1 MFAALFLTSA
11 AFLSNG
17 STGVLTLEC
26 PPTGKIFC
34 GMSTAPEFTGEPVA
48 TSTCPGAVTVTYQ
61 DVALPGGAC
70 LATRFYGLLERTWT
84 ATDACGNTAS
94 CTQTID
100 VVRQSWNL
108 DIKPTSCP
116 NPIQVSSNGGGVV
129 MMGVLGTASQ
139 DVMTIDPASIA
150 IWREN
155 CVAGPV
161 YPIDFG
167 YQDVATPWNRDVTC
181 GCTTLGADG
190 FMDLRLKFSRP
201 QLVAGLGLA
210 ALPQGTYHRLVV
222 TGRTFG
228 GCEFIASDCIRIQ

>member
-1 MFAALFLTSA
+1 MLA
-11 AFLSNG
+11 AFFLASASLFSTGN
-17 STGVLTLEC
+17 TGVLTIQC
-26 PPTGKIFC
+26 PQTGKVFC
-34 GMSTAPEFTGEPVA
+34 GTPTTPEFTGEATA
-48 TSTCPGAVTVTYQ
+48 TSTCPGAVVITYQ
-61 DVALPGGAC
+61 DSPLPGGAC
-70 LATRFYGLLERTWT
+70 LATRFNGIIQRTWT

-94 CTQTID
+94 CVQNID
-100 VVRQSWNL
+100 VVRQLWSL

-139 DVMTIDPASIA
+139 DVMSIDPASIA

-167 YQDVATPWNRDVTC
+167 YQDVATPWVRDVLC

-222 TGRTFG
+222 TGRTFD
-228 GCEFIASDCIRIQ
+228 GCEFIAADCIRIQ